1 MRKILIV
8 DDDESIR
15 LIFKKVLENSGYEV
29 QTASNGKVALNIL
42 ENEKFDI
49 FIIDLKMPEMDGI
62 TFLEEIKKRNY
73 EGIPIILTA
82 YGDKESAVSALKL
95 GAYDFVEKPVSVN
108 DLKFAIQRA
117 IERKELIEENARLKE
132 TEKIN
137 RIINKIFNFFNEEDF
152 LKNFSKIIVE
162 ELSLESA
169 MIYIYKPEEKIYFY
183 PRFIPEIENFIEEI
197 KNEGFVIK
205 DVYIFQKVLP
215 SEEIEGVFVIK
226 SFFPFIEREIETFR
240 LIAKQAEI
248 FWKHLILKE
257 KLKESL
263 DKLKIFHLATIKTG
277 RNSIIADITNALIK
291 NLEEPLKNLEISF
304 SYFKNLEE
312 FKDLKETNE
321 ILRAISDI
329 NKIFQ
334 NIKEILGNFKPIRK
348 KVKLGEIINVAYEI
362 LLPNFKESK
371 ISFWREGIPDVEIDG
386 YPSLLEQIFINL
398 FLNSIDSIK
407 GGGKIIVRLNEEE
420 DFVKI
425 EISDTGSG
433 IPDEIKDK
441 IFEPFF
447 TTKEGGLG
455 IGLFLVK
462 NAVKM
467 HGGEIYFESEE
478 GVGTTFYI
486 NLPKRWEGF

>member
-95 GAYDFVEKPVSVN
+95 GAYDFVEKPVSIN

-257 KLKESL
+257 KLK
-263 DKLKIFHLATIKTG
+263 IFHLATIKTG

-348 KVKLGEIINVAYEI
+348 KVKLGEIINFVYEI

-398 FLNSIDSIK
+398 FLNSIDSMK
-407 GGGKIIVRLNEEE
+407 EGGKIIVRLNEEE

>member
-197 KNEGFVIK
+197 KNKGFVIK

-257 KLKESL
+257 KLK
-263 DKLKIFHLATIKTG
+263 IFHLATIKTG

-291 NLEEPLKNLEISF
+291 NLEEPLKNLETSF

-348 KVKLGEIINVAYEI
+348 KVKLGEIINFVYEI

-398 FLNSIDSIK
+398 FLNSIDSMK
-407 GGGKIIVRLNEEE
+407 EGGKIIVRLNEEE

-425 EISDTGSG
+425 EISDTGPG

-478 GVGTTFYI
+478 GIGTTFYI